1 MEEYNRY
8 RGDIEF
14 FISNLKVGSINKDV
28 TEEIINNNNNKN
40 NNNNNIWMLPISLLN
55 KYLKLKQE
63 MKFVE
68 MNELFVNANRELAEY
83 NEENNIY
90 ITHCKYDY
98 RGLVI
103 DERE

>member
-28 TEEIINNNNNKN
+28 TEEIINNNNN
-40 NNNNNIWMLPISLLN
+40 ICMLPISLLD
-55 KYLKLKQE
+55 KYLKLKEE

-68 MNELFVNANRELAEY
+68 MNELFVNANREFSEY

-103 DERE
+103 DEREQLYN

>member
-28 TEEIINNNNNKN
+28 TEEIINNNNN
-40 NNNNNIWMLPISLLN
+40 ICMLPISLLN
-55 KYLKLKQE
+55 KYLKLKEE